1 MQDLNTYG
9 YWAICRPTGDDVFL
23 RVFLRQAICCSLY
36 GGWAPLGWYGFGW
49 VMGPQVHLA
58 VGWVG
63 LEQLFA
69 RLGWVWVDGMDP
81 WTTLARCARSYLK

>member
-9 YWAICRPTGDDVFL
+9 YWAICRPTGDDVVL

-36 GGWAPLGWYGFGW
+36 GVGPHSDGYGLGW
-49 VMGPQVHLA
+49 VMGPQVLLA

-63 LEQLFA
+63 CGSMKLTHGQLWLQPVA
-69 RLGWVWVDGMDP
+69 VQV
-81 WTTLARCARSYLK
+81 

>member
-9 YWAICRPTGDDVFL
+9 YWAIRRPTGDDVVL

-36 GGWAPLGWYGFGW
+36 GGWAPLGWHVLGW
-49 VMGPQVHLA
+49 VMGPQVHMA

-63 LEQLFA
+63 L
-69 RLGWVWVDGMDP
+69 D
-81 WTTLARCARSYLK
+81 YLVG